1 MATEQNII
9 GLLGECRKDFPYY
22 SMDGRGMHE
31 KTGMARSRLPVAHRK
46 RKQRKT
52 LNGVKLV
59 KGFYEN
65 LEKARLTLFDKSL
78 YFLLKF
84 VKDWGGE
91 KFAERDIQTVTE
103 FFDGGNG
110 DFTALWVEH
119 TVHRRRRYSGKNR
132 QFVDSDIALETEFT
146 KALCNCVFNH
156 HHVHHP

>member
-1 MATEQNII
+1 
-9 GLLGECRKDFPYY
+9 
-22 SMDGRGMHE
+22 MHE
-31 KTGMARSRLPVAHRK
+31 KNRDGAFPFTCGTSEKKIKKNPQRREAR
-46 RKQRKT
+46 Q
-52 LNGVKLV
+52 
-59 KGFYEN
+59 GFYEN

-103 FFDGGNG
+103 FFDSGNG

-132 QFVDSDIALETEFT
+132 QFVDSDIALETELT

-156 HHVHHP
+156 HHVHHL

>member
-9 GLLGECRKDFPYY
+9 GLLGECRKNFPYY

-31 KTGMARSRLPVAHRK
+31 KNRDGAFPFTCGTSEKKTKKNPQRREAR
-46 RKQRKT
+46 Q
-52 LNGVKLV
+52 
-59 KGFYEN
+59 GFYEN
-65 LEKARLTLFDKSL
+65 LEKARLILFDKSL

-156 HHVHHP
+156 HHVHHL